1 MKAEVLRF
9 TLHSATIKTQ
19 IYENPENVFN
29 IFTLHSAT
37 IKTRQ
42 KFNEY
47 TDHFTFTL
55 HSATIKTHIILYIF

>member
-9 TLHSATIKTQ
+9 TLHSATIKTK

-37 IKTRQ
+37 IKTPSP
-42 KFNEY
+42 KFLLP
-47 TDHFTFTL
+47 L
-55 HSATIKTHIILYIF
+55 H

>member
-9 TLHSATIKTQ
+9 TLHSATIKTK

-37 IKTRQ
+37 IKTSR
-42 KFNEY
+42 NRY
-47 TDHFTFTL
+47 SININLHIYITL
-55 HSATIKTHIILYIF
+55 CYY

>member
-9 TLHSATIKTQ
+9 TLHSATIKTK

-37 IKTRQ
+37 IKTWFLWA
-42 KFNEY
+42 KF
-47 TDHFTFTL
+47 
-55 HSATIKTHIILYIF
+55 